1 MIGKIRDSDKQ
12 FNHNI
17 FMAKNVHVK
26 YIILLKINKTK
37 AAKILGL
44 LY

>member
-1 MIGKIRDSDKQ
+1 MSNLTSTLTGTVSWQKD
-12 FNHNI
+12 
-17 FMAKNVHVK
+17 AHVK